1 MKNKRL
7 MIAGTLVVATALFTV
22 GVFASPNAQ
31 TGYEALK
38 DILKSN
44 QAEQE
49 TVKNGTFAGKYSL
62 SDNGKVM
69 VSVSGTGAFDEASKQ
84 ASGHIQI
91 QANDLSREA
100 NFYGSDQK
108 VYFEDL
114 TNGLNYQMTPEK
126 SSENESDYRGHFG
139 KEGKQDMQGM
149 SKTGE
154 AFMDFLMGDLKNEVE
169 MSANGDGSKTFTLDL
184 NQNEIPLIIQTL
196 ASEAITDKSN
206 HDDWKDQDSNKHD
219 AALEQMKKMP
229 FFNGLEDIHNQVDI
243 SKLLTSNIV
252 INNMSLQ
259 VTVDADNQL
268 KSMTGALAVSG
279 LDSSGTAH
287 DVVLTGNGEVS
298 QLNTS
303 TVKVFDPNGKVIET
317 IDTSKF
323 E

>member
-7 MIAGTLVVATALFTV
+7 IIAGSLVVATALFTV
-22 GVFASPNAQ
+22 GAFATPNAQ

-38 DILKSN
+38 DVLRSH
-44 QAEQE
+44 QAQQE
-49 TVKNGTFAGKYSL
+49 TIKNGTFAGTYTL

-69 VSVSGTGAFDEASKQ
+69 VAVSGTGAFDEASKK

-91 QANDLSREA
+91 QANDLKREA
-100 NFYGSDQK
+100 NFYGSDQT

-114 TNGLNYQMTPEK
+114 TNGLNYQMTHEK
-126 SSENESDYRGHFG
+126 SSENERDHRGHFG
-139 KEGKQDMQGM
+139 KDGQHDMQGM
-149 SKTGE
+149 DKTGE

-169 MSANGDGSKTFTLDL
+169 MKVIGDGNKTFTLDL
-184 NQNEIPLIIQTL
+184 DQNEIPLIIQTL

-206 HDDWKDQDSNKHD
+206 HDDWKDQDSNEHD
-219 AALEQMKKMP
+219 AALAQMKKMP

-243 SKLLTSNIV
+243 GKLLTSNIV

-259 VTVDADNQL
+259 VTVDANNQL
-268 KSMTGALAVSG
+268 KGMTGALAVSG
-279 LDSSGTAH
+279 LDASGKSH
-287 DVVLTGNGEVS
+287 VIVLTGDGKVS

-303 TVKVFDPNGKVIET
+303 TVKAFDPKGKVIET

>member
-22 GVFASPNAQ
+22 GVFASPNSQ

-38 DILKSN
+38 DILRSN

-49 TVKNGTFAGKYSL
+49 TVKNGTFAGTYSL

-69 VSVSGTGAFDEASKQ
+69 VSVSGTGAFEEASKQ

-114 TNGLNYQMTPEK
+114 TNGLNYQMTHEE
-126 SSENESDYRGHFG
+126 SSENESDDRGHFG
-139 KEGKQDMQGM
+139 KEGKYDMQGM

-169 MSANGDGSKTFTLDL
+169 MNANGDGSKTFTLDL
-184 NQNEIPLIIQTL
+184 NQNEMPLIIQTL

-206 HDDWKDQDSNKHD
+206 HDDWKDQGSNKHD

-268 KSMTGALAVSG
+268 KSLTGALAVSG
-279 LDSSGTAH
+279 LDSSGTSH

-298 QLNTS
+298 QLNAS